1 MQTRTEHRTALP
13 NRLKLPEDKATHA
26 LLSDISLGII
36 ALGAG
41 NFTDNFAIAAGETIG
56 ADMLFISRI
65 KSKEAPVETYALYD
79 RSGQTTHYSYPLKG
93 TPCEIVYNEQR
104 PYEVNEEVVACF
116 PEDQDLSDLGL
127 SAYAGVPLIDENKEC
142 IGLIAAMWKT
152 PQDNLSLKTKA
163 LEYFAPL
170 LTVNMVQLEAKARNE
185 LAVAG
190 AASGA
195 WYTDFEEDVEYFSQA
210 ARRIIGHPDM
220 AEKASR
226 NTALNTLE
234 PGDRRTIAAAFE
246 AYRRGDSPYDV
257 NFRVYPPHGDPRWL
271 RMTGKAK
278 YNANGH
284 MTAMAGDI
292 TDISELVDAKRA
304 AEAASIAKSDF
315 LATMSHE
322 IRTPMNGVLSMAGI
336 LSKADIPEGNKR
348 QAEVIRKS
356 GEAMM
361 VILNDVL
368 DLSKIEAGKLELE
381 ERAFSPRE
389 LIEDVTM
396 LWQDTIEQKG
406 ISFSIEIKD
415 PVPEIVIGDETRL
428 RQVLTNL
435 ISNALKFTQEGSI
448 TMVLE
453 ATSTTS
459 SPALKFSVSDTGIGI
474 TKAQQ
479 LRLFE
484 AFNQANSSIARRFGG
499 TGLGLAISD
508 KIVRLMGG
516 KFKITSKPGRGS
528 TFSFTVTVLPAEQTA
543 PAKTPSSLPKTD
555 NTPTPAQ
562 PKRTILIAEDN
573 EINQSVLKAFLSR
586 LPVTLTFVDNGAKA
600 VEHAQAQ
607 AFDVILMDVQ
617 MPILDGVGATKKI
630 RAGDGPCRQTP
641 IIALTANAMPG
652 DRQRYLDL
660 GMTGYVSK
668 PIDPAALYE
677 AIKAAKPQAES
688 DKKLKGNARSARGQ
702 H

>member
-1 MQTRTEHRTALP
+1 LQTGDGQQTTLP
-13 NRLKLPEDKATHA
+13 TRQRLPENKATHA
-26 LLSDISLGII
+26 LLADISLGII

-41 NFTDNFAIAAGETIG
+41 NFINNFATAAGEVIG

-65 KSKEAPVETYALYD
+65 KSKDVPVETYALYD
-79 RSGQTTHYSYPLKG
+79 RSGQTTHYTYPLQG

-116 PEDQDLSDLGL
+116 PNDKDLEVLGL
-127 SAYAGVPLIDENKEC
+127 CAYAGVPLINENQEC

-152 PQDNLSLKTKA
+152 PQQDLGLKTKA

-170 LTVNMVQLEAKARNE
+170 LTVNMMQLEAKARNE

-210 ARRIIGHPDM
+210 ARRIMGHPDM
-220 AEKASR
+220 PEKAPR
-226 NTALNTLE
+226 NTAFKTLQ
-234 PGDRRTIAAAFE
+234 PNDRRIIAEAFE
-246 AYRRGDSPYDV
+246 AYRRGEAPYEV
-257 NFRVYPPHGDPRWL
+257 NFRAYPPHGDPRWL
-271 RMTGKAK
+271 RMTGKAQ
-278 YNANGH
+278 YNANGY

-292 TDISELVDAKRA
+292 TDISELVEARRV
-304 AEAASIAKSDF
+304 AEAASVAKTDF

-322 IRTPMNGVLSMAGI
+322 IRTPMNGVLSMASI
-336 LSKADIPEGNKR
+336 LAKADIPEENKR

-356 GEAMM
+356 GETMM

-381 ERAFSPRE
+381 ERPFSPRE
-389 LIEDVTM
+389 VVEDVAM
-396 LWQDTIEQKG
+396 LWQDTIKQKG
-406 ISFSIEIKD
+406 IAFSLEIDD
-415 PVPEIVIGDETRL
+415 PIPPTVIGDETRL

-435 ISNALKFTQEGSI
+435 VSNALKFTQEGNI
-448 TMVLE
+448 TIALQNLGTDQE
-453 ATSTTS
+453 PT
-459 SPALKFSVSDTGIGI
+459 LKFSVSDTGIGI
-474 TKAQQ
+474 SKAQQ

-516 KFKITSKPGRGS
+516 QFEITSKPSHGS
-528 TFSFTVTVLPAEQTA
+528 TFSFTVELRSAEPVA
-543 PAKTPSSLPKTD
+543 PASPTPSTSNTD
-555 NTPTPAQ
+555 DDRHVVQ
-562 PKRTILIAEDN
+562 HERTILIAEDN

-586 LPVTLTFVDNGAKA
+586 LPMALTFVDNGAKA
-600 VEHAQAQ
+600 VELAQAQ

-630 RAGDGPCRQTP
+630 RASDGPCRHTP

-652 DRQRYLDL
+652 DEQRYLDL

-677 AIKAAKPQAES
+677 AIKTAKPLGATDRIS
-688 DKKLKGNARSARGQ
+688 TDSARSA
-702 H
+702 